1 MRVLVTD
8 SSYKQSKVVI
18 RRCQELGHE
27 VFLET
32 QNRKTRNNQRKQSLY
47 IDRSNSLNQS
57 IEQINHNSIDVI
69 LPIGGGSVNYY
80 SQLKND
86 LPEIYLPIP
95 SQDMI
100 SKVMDKFWITDFVQ
114 QLSLKAPKTLL
125 PMGTSENMSYPCVVK
140 EQNELI
146 KSTASYAQSF
156 EELCNLTQKY
166 SNPLIQEYIQG
177 EGVGFFA
184 YYKQG
189 QMTSYFMHRRI
200 RELPV
205 SGGAS
210 TCAEGYYCDKL
221 FYIGKLILDELSW
234 DGLAML
240 EFKKTDSEYYFIEMN
255 PKFWGSFELS
265 LVCGVDFTGDILSY
279 DKSQDIVTIP
289 SKKQYKISK
298 VVWPLDGDIERLFHK
313 PVDTV
318 IQFKDYMDPQV
329 LKLGL
334 NISALSYAQKVLW
347 LLYNV
352 TFKRLLPR
360 SWKRHLIRVSRYGLI
375 NSYIRFL
382 SEKKGI
388 PYKQI
393 CRIDDYIW
401 LGPEPSHDGLQFLND
416 QNVNVIIDVR
426 GERSNQQLPE
436 EFEYHNI
443 GVNEFEALTQEQ
455 LFRISSIISKSKL
468 AGKSVYIHCR
478 EGVSRSAQA
487 VIFYYQS
494 LGMTYQE
501 AEKYVKK
508 TRPFINILP
517 VQRRILDGC

>member
-32 QNRKTRNNQRKQSLY
+32 QKRKTRNNQKKQSVY
-47 IDRSNSLNQS
+47 IDRSNCLNQS
-57 IEQINHNSIDVI
+57 IEQIKHNSIDVI

-86 LPEIYLPIP
+86 LPEISIPIP
-95 SQDMI
+95 SQDKI
-100 SKVMDKFWITDFVQ
+100 SRVMDKFWITDFVQ

-125 PMGTSENMSYPCVVK
+125 PMGTSEHMSYPCVVK

-146 KSTASYAQSF
+146 KSTASYARSL
-156 EELCNLTQKY
+156 EELGNLTQKY
-166 SNPLIQEYIQG
+166 SNPLIQEYIKG

-189 QMTSYFMHRRI
+189 QMISYFMHRRI

-210 TCAEGYYCDKL
+210 TCAEGYYSEKL
-221 FYIGKLILDELSW
+221 FNIGKLILDELSW

-265 LVCGVDFTGDILSY
+265 LVCGVDFTSDILAFYNS
-279 DKSQDIVTIP
+279 KDIVT
-289 SKKQYKISK
+289 SFNSEQYKLSR
-298 VVWPLDGDIERLFHK
+298 VVWPLDGDIERLFYK
-313 PVDTV
+313 PTDIW
-318 IQFKDYMDPQV
+318 IQLMDYINPQV

-334 NISALSYAQKVLW
+334 NVSFEQYAQKILR

-352 TFKRLLPR
+352 SVKRLLPR
-360 SWKRHLIRVSRYGLI
+360 SWKRHVIRVNNYGII
-375 NSYIRFL
+375 NSYIRYL
-382 SEKKGI
+382 SEKNGI
-388 PYKQI
+388 PYKQL
-393 CRIDDYIW
+393 CKIDDYIW
-401 LGPEPSHDGLQFLND
+401 LGPEPSHEGLKYLND

-426 GERSNQQLPE
+426 GERSVKEVPE

-443 GVNEFEALTQEQ
+443 GVNEFESLTQEQ
-455 LFRISSIISKSKL
+455 LLRISSIISKSKV

-487 VIFYYQS
+487 VVFYYKS

-501 AEKYVKK
+501 AEKYVKE

-517 VQRRILDGC
+517 IQRQILDGC